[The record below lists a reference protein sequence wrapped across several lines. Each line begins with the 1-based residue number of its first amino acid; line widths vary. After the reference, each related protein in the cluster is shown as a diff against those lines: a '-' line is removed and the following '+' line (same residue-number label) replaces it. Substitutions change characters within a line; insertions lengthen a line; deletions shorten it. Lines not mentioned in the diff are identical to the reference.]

1 MASSRQGSLREFQA
15 RLTEKLRVAASMPTR
30 QSRLGLMI
38 GQDRYL
44 VKLEDAGEIVP
55 VPAMTSVPL
64 TADWFRGVCNLRG
77 SLHSVTDLNRFG
89 GGTFTV
95 LDRDSRLLAL
105 GGKLN
110 FNAGILVTR
119 MLGLRSVDQ
128 MTVSA
133 PANDDSWRGAVMKD
147 ADGVTWQEINLGSLA
162 RDEKYLLVGRG

>member
-1 MASSRQGSLREFQA
+1 
-15 RLTEKLRVAASMPTR
+15 MPTR

-55 VPAMTSVPL
+55 VPTMTSVPL

-77 SLHSVTDLNRFG
+77 SLPSVTDLNRFG

-105 GGKLN
+105 GTKLN

-128 MTVSA
+128 MSVSS
-133 PANDDSWRGAVMKD
+133 PANDESWRGAVLQD